1 MAASPHPL
9 ARAALGSLLVCAL
22 AGCSL
27 PQQRIPLV
35 DPPGKPPPV
44 AASAPAPP
52 TTCLVDLT
60 VPAED
65 FLPDAGVV
73 LRHDD
78 LTITH
83 ADRRLSWHLGEDSG
97 ELYVSPPLE
106 TPDPDGW
113 DGDRIN
119 STPQLS
125 GDWVLFTT
133 ADSLW
138 AGAEQQL
145 YGWNLRTPST
155 PPVLIASAVG
165 SFDARGPLVVWTT
178 GTAAD
183 DITITLT
190 DLENSTTRRLV
201 TGTVHSPVLLDDDT
215 VVWNAGRSDG
225 PRWLAGIELAAGGDW
240 HPPSEISAIDA
251 WAVAGDGETLA
262 IVSRDP
268 DHTYS
273 LRVWRPGW
281 GEGVLLH
288 SAEQWI
294 WLDSDDV
301 DGDLVSYSVSR
312 PGAEAEDDYLV
323 FNAAT
328 GVAHRYHKG
337 WGWAR
342 FQDGNLLLS
351 VAELGAAGHTA
362 SIDLN
367 RFASAGC

>member
-1 MAASPHPL
+1 MAASPHPI
-9 ARAALGSLLVCAL
+9 ARAVLGSFVACAL

-27 PQQRIPLV
+27 PQSRIPLV
-35 DPPGKPPPV
+35 EPPGQPPPV
-44 AASAPAPP
+44 QASAPAPP
-52 TTCLVDLT
+52 ETCLVDLS
-60 VPAED
+60 VPPED

-97 ELYVSPPLE
+97 DLYVSPPLE
-106 TPDPDGW
+106 APDPDGW

-145 YGWNLRTPST
+145 YGWNMRTPST

-201 TGTVHSPVLLDDDT
+201 TGAVLSPVLLDDDT

-240 HPPSEISAIDA
+240 HPPSEIAALDA

-262 IVSRDP
+262 IVSRDA

-342 FQDGNLLLS
+342 FQDGALLLS
-351 VAELGAAGHTA
+351 VADLGVPGQTA
-362 SIDLN
+362 TVDLA
-367 RFASAGC
+367 RFSSVGC